1 MKMKV
6 AMKNN
11 VDHDSMAVLFN
22 FAVAGQLKQSL
33 MREGLEPS
41 EVWPF
46 VESAV
51 FDLAMMFDQGKFEIN
66 GRVFRPR
73 ISFVSE
79 DGNVLPGSAD
89 YDHLHD
95 YGIVTEE
102 DLEDQKGFSLK
113 F

>member
-1 MKMKV
+1 MRMRV
-6 AMKNN
+6 AMKNK
-11 VDHDSMAVLFN
+11 VDHENMALLFN
-22 FAVAGQLKQSL
+22 VALAGQLRQSL
-33 MREGLEPS
+33 LRGGLETS

-51 FDLAMMFDQGKFEIN
+51 FDLAMLFDQGTIEVN

-79 DGNVLPGSAD
+79 EGNALPGSESF
-89 YDHLHD
+89 DHLHD
-95 YGIVTEE
+95 YGAVEE
-102 DLEDQKGFSLK
+102 DDLKEQTGFSLK